1 MNKEE
6 KTEKIRDFQ
15 NVVIELEQ
23 KIQSQKK
30 EKSERISFFQETIDS
45 LKQTLDKEMEN
56 RDKSN
61 NQIK

>member
-15 NVVIELEQ
+15 NVVFELEQ